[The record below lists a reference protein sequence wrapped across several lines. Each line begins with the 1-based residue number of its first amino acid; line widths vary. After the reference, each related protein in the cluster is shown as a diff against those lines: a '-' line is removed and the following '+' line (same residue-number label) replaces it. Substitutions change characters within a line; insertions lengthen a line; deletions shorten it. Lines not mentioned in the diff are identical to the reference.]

1 MLNHNRFAGLQV
13 LKEFPTMKILVRRP
27 DGDSGDSLAMHA
39 EKLLLRILDNSCRSI
54 DRIEVK
60 LKQSAGAEGRID
72 YRCTLTAKLLS
83 DNSVQAEASE
93 GEKIL
98 AVYRAAHKLKFLL
111 EKRLMFAKNG
121 KAGKEH

>member
-1 MLNHNRFAGLQV
+1 MMNRNQGLGVQV
-13 LKEFPTMKILVRRP
+13 VKKYPTMKIIVRHP
-27 DGDSGDSLAMHA
+27 DGDSGDRLAMHA
-39 EKLLLRILDNSCRSI
+39 EKLLLRILDNSCLSI
-54 DRIEVK
+54 DLVEVK
-60 LKQSAGAEGRID
+60 LKPYAGVEGRID

-93 GEKIL
+93 CEKIL

-111 EKRLMFAKNG
+111 GKRLMFAKNG